1 MGGSNPFPAVAFSFF
16 LGSQMMKRRE
26 EQVESFFLT
35 FANFNPNHSQSRRS
49 LFAMRPN
56 AGRLDASQTASDASR
71 LQSRRSERAGEWL
84 ARGIGGGAYPMPP
97 SSPSPSSS
105 FLSPPS
111 FHRRPSSSRLLLPW
125 SKKLEQ
131 RHVIVAL
138 AFAATA
144 IAYVERVG
152 FAVVAA
158 ALSAERRKRIGEQA
172 AAAAAAAGASAA
184 TTTTTEATT
193 PPSHH
198 DEASTGVLL
207 SAFYWGYAASQVP
220 GGWAAA
226 RFGPSAVLSASFA
239 AWAAATLLTPL
250 PGPDCGINP
259 ASPSCSLGPTA
270 AARVLVGLAQGA
282 LIPALHTALAQRVP
296 PASRPQATAAATSGM
311 YLGAALASALLP
323 SLIAARAEAVGPS
336 SGPRAVLRLSAF
348 LGLCWLAAWRCFGAV
363 EGDFVDRMG
372 TASGSDYGKLL
383 PSSSAASADGGKPS
397 SLSSSPEGRRRLP
410 PTPWKRMLRCRA
422 VWAIVAC
429 NFAFHYALYVVMNW
443 MPAYFRD
450 VLGTPLVE
458 RGTGGDASSSLAAA
472 AAADASAAM
481 GEKARPPPPPKQH
494 AFSKA
499 SAQALPYALM
509 FLAANAGGIAGDAI
523 VSRRKGTGW
532 LSELHRTTLA
542 SFSSSSSSSSATKSS
557 SFSRLSSLDNNQHW
571 DPDHPASRIALARKA
586 VNSLGFLCAAAAL
599 LAMPRAAAAADPR
612 SFGVA
617 ATCLVLA
624 GAGFSRGGFAVN
636 HMDIAPKY
644 AGAVMALSNTAG
656 TLAGVAAVS
665 LTGAL
670 LERAGDNAVRGW
682 RGATG
687 VAAAVLAAAGAFFV
701 SCASGEK
708 LFGELDGY

>member
-1 MGGSNPFPAVAFSFF
+1 
-16 LGSQMMKRRE
+16 
-26 EQVESFFLT
+26 
-35 FANFNPNHSQSRRS
+35 
-49 LFAMRPN
+49 MRPN
-56 AGRLDASQTASDASR
+56 AGRLDASQAASDASR
-71 LQSRRSERAGEWL
+71 LQSRRAGEWL
-84 ARGIGGGAYPMPP
+84 ARGIGGGAYPIPP
-97 SSPSPSSS
+97 TSSS
-105 FLSPPS
+105 FLLSSPPS
-111 FHRRPSSSRLLLPW
+111 FRRHASSSRLRPLSW
-125 SKKLEQ
+125 GNFNLEQ

-158 ALSAERRKRIGEQA
+158 ALSADRRKRIGEELQ
-172 AAAAAAAGASAA
+172 AAAGAGAAGA
-184 TTTTTEATT
+184 TTTSS
-193 PPSHH
+193 PH

-226 RFGPSAVLSASFA
+226 RFGPSVVLSLSFA
-239 AWAAATLLTPL
+239 AWTAATLATPL
-250 PGPDCGINP
+250 PGPDCSGLSP
-259 ASPSCSLGPTA
+259 SASSPSSCSLVPTA
-270 AARVLVGLAQGA
+270 VARVLVGLAQGA

-296 PASRPQATAAATSGM
+296 PASRPQATATATSGM

-323 SLIAARAEAVGPS
+323 SLVASRGS

-363 EGDFVDRMG
+363 EGDRTG
-372 TASGSDYGKLL
+372 GENESKLL
-383 PSSSAASADGGKPS
+383 PSSHGN
-397 SLSSSPEGRRRLP
+397 SSSSEGRRRLP

-443 MPAYFRD
+443 MPAYHRD

-458 RGTGGDASSSLAAA
+458 GGIDSSSSSSRAAEAATTAAA
-472 AAADASAAM
+472 GA
-481 GEKARPPPPPKQH
+481 ARPPPPPGQRG
-494 AFSKA
+494 FSRA

-509 FLAANAGGIAGDAI
+509 FLAANAGGAAGDAI
-523 VSRRKGTGW
+523 VNGKRGTRRLVKALRVVFPSKSSPSKASISSSR
-532 LSELHRTTLA
+532 L
-542 SFSSSSSSSSATKSS
+542 SSSSS
-557 SFSRLSSLDNNQHW
+557 FDHQQQQQ
-571 DPDHPASRIALARKA
+571 DHPASRIALARKA
-586 VNSLGFLCAAAAL
+586 VNSLGFLAAFAAL
-599 LAMPRAAAAADPR
+599 LAMPRAAAASDPR

-636 HMDIAPKY
+636 HMDIAPNY
-644 AGAVMALSNTAG
+644 AGAVMAVSNTAG
-656 TLAGVAAVS
+656 TLAGVVAVS
-665 LTGAL
+665 FTGLL
-670 LERAGDNAVRGW
+670 LERSGDDAVRGW

-687 VAAAVLAAAGAFFV
+687 VAAVVVAAAGALFV
-701 SCASGEK
+701 GCASGEK

>member
-1 MGGSNPFPAVAFSFF
+1 
-16 LGSQMMKRRE
+16 
-26 EQVESFFLT
+26 
-35 FANFNPNHSQSRRS
+35 
-49 LFAMRPN
+49 MRAN
-56 AGRLDASQTASDASR
+56 AGRLDAPPAPSDASR

-97 SSPSPSSS
+97 SSSSSSSFTSTSLPPLHPSSPSSY
-105 FLSPPS
+105 
-111 FHRRPSSSRLLLPW
+111 RLLSSPW
-125 SKKLEQ
+125 KLEQ
-131 RHVIVAL
+131 RHVIVVL

-158 ALSAERRKRIGEQA
+158 ALSAERRRRIAGEQA
-172 AAAAAAAGASAA
+172 AAAATSSASALLSSLSS
-184 TTTTTEATT
+184 
-193 PPSHH
+193 SHH

-239 AWAAATLLTPL
+239 AWTAATLMTPL
-250 PGPDCGINP
+250 PSPDCGGGGGSGISSSLSS
-259 ASPSCSLGPTA
+259 SPSSSCSLAPTA

-296 PASRPQATAAATSGM
+296 PASRPKATAAATSGM
-311 YLGAALASALLP
+311 YFGAALASALLP
-323 SLIAARAEAVGPS
+323 TLLASAAKSSSPG

-348 LGLCWLAAWRCFGAV
+348 LGLVWLVAWRWFGAV
-363 EGDFVDRMG
+363 EGDSVDRTG
-372 TASGSDYGKLL
+372 GGGSAARKLL
-383 PSSSAASADGGKPS
+383 PSSAKSGEAPS
-397 SLSSSPEGRRRLP
+397 SSSEGRRRLP
-410 PTPWKRMLRCRA
+410 PTPWRKMLRCRA

-443 MPAYFRD
+443 MPAYYRD

-458 RGTGGDASSSLAAA
+458 GGGGGGGGSGGEDSSSSLAAA
-472 AAADASAAM
+472 AATTTAAM
-481 GEKARPPPPPKQH
+481 TGAAPPPPRRH

-509 FLAANAGGIAGDAI
+509 FLAANAGGAAGDAI
-523 VSRRKGTGW
+523 VNGKRGTKWLLELRRW
-532 LSELHRTTLA
+532 V
-542 SFSSSSSSSSATKSS
+542 FSSLSPSKSS
-557 SFSRLSSLDNNQHW
+557 SFSRLSSFEQQQQQLYE
-571 DPDHPASRIALARKA
+571 DHPASRIALARKV
-586 VNSLGFLCAAAAL
+586 VNSFGFFVACCAL
-599 LAMPRAAAAADPR
+599 IAMPRAAAAADPR
-612 SFGVA
+612 RFGVA
-617 ATCLVLA
+617 ATCLVLS

-636 HMDIAPKY
+636 HMDISPKY

-656 TLAGVAAVS
+656 TLAGVVAVS
-665 LTGAL
+665 FTGVL
-670 LERAGDNAVRGW
+670 LERAGDDAVRGW
-682 RGATG
+682 EVATG
-687 VAAAVLAAAGAFFV
+687 VAAGVVASAGALFV

>member
-1 MGGSNPFPAVAFSFF
+1 
-16 LGSQMMKRRE
+16 
-26 EQVESFFLT
+26 
-35 FANFNPNHSQSRRS
+35 
-49 LFAMRPN
+49 MRPN
-56 AGRLDASQTASDASR
+56 AGRLDASQSASDASR

-97 SSPSPSSS
+97 SSSPSSS
-105 FLSPPS
+105 FLFSSSTSPPP
-111 FHRRPSSSRLLLPW
+111 FRRHARSRLLSW
-125 SKKLEQ
+125 GSFEQ

-158 ALSAERRKRIGEQA
+158 ALAAERRERIGEQA
-172 AAAAAAAGASAA
+172 AAAAAAAATGARA
-184 TTTTTEATT
+184 TA
-193 PPSHH
+193 SHHH
-198 DEASTGVLL
+198 DEASTGALL

-239 AWAAATLLTPL
+239 AWTAATLATPL
-250 PGPDCGINP
+250 PGPGCGGGGGGGGGP
-259 ASPSCSLGPTA
+259 PSSCSLAPTA

-296 PASRPQATAAATSGM
+296 PASRPQSTAAATSGM

-323 SLIAARAEAVGPS
+323 ALAAGAP

-363 EGDFVDRMG
+363 EGDSVDRVAG
-372 TASGSDYGKLL
+372 GNDL
-383 PSSSAASADGGKPS
+383 PSGGGKPS
-397 SLSSSPEGRRRLP
+397 AASSAGGRRRLP
-410 PTPWKRMLRCRA
+410 PTPWGKMLRCRA
-422 VWAIVAC
+422 IWAIVAC

-443 MPAYFRD
+443 MPAYHRD

-458 RGTGGDASSSLAAA
+458 MGGGGGDDSSSLAAA
-472 AAADASAAM
+472 AAATTAGGAH
-481 GEKARPPPPPKQH
+481 PPPPPPPRQLG
-494 AFSKA
+494 FSKA

-509 FLAANAGGIAGDAI
+509 FVAANAGGAAGDAI
-523 VSRRKGTGW
+523 ANGKRGTRR
-532 LSELHRTTLA
+532 LA
-542 SFSSSSSSSSATKSS
+542 EALGAAFPPSKSPSAAS
-557 SFSRLSSLDNNQHW
+557 SRLSPSPPSDQQRRPQQ
-571 DPDHPASRIALARKA
+571 DRPASRVALARKA
-586 VNSLGFLCAAAAL
+586 VNSLGFLCASAAL
-599 LAMPRAAAAADPR
+599 LAMPHAAAAADPR
-612 SFGVA
+612 AFGVA

-636 HMDIAPKY
+636 HMDISPRY

-656 TLAGVAAVS
+656 TLAGVVAVS
-665 LTGAL
+665 FTGLL
-670 LERAGDNAVRGW
+670 LERAGDDAVRGW

-687 VAAAVLAAAGAFFV
+687 VAAGVVAAAGAFFV

-708 LFGELDGY
+708 LFGELDEY